1 MNMEFSLFRKPK
13 TVVGLDIGSSAVK
26 AVELKQAGKS
36 GFKVVAFASEPVPPD
51 TIVDGAIVDGVA
63 VADAIRRIFDT
74 KRFKAKDVVASLS
87 GNAVIVKKIA

>member
-1 MNMEFSLFRKPK
+1 
-13 TVVGLDIGSSAVK
+13 
-26 AVELKQAGKS
+26 
-36 GFKVVAFASEPVPPD
+36 VPPD

-87 GNAVIVKKIA
+87 GNAVIVKKSALPVLTEAELDESIPWEAEQYIPFDIQDVHLDYQILETAPGEGGK